1 MWFNSSPFKGN
12 ADRLPWMSPG
22 TQTLP
27 RKGFKS
33 PGKSHLELGSGLGP
47 SPGLIL
53 PPGHLD
59 GIQDSRDPRDVGT
72 SRIPLRVCPRGSAG
86 IREHPRGAS
95 GDPGMPS
102 TGITPLG
109 TAAGL
114 RSRECGAGHIPGAPS
129 LRKELFENPEPGGM
143 DVEPEGRDVG
153 LSWESR
159 PPAAPEAPPGHPWT
173 LPRAAEASP
182 GTFFRLSPF
191 PQLGSVPRSFPCP
204 NSAPLCPHPEHKS
217 RLPFPVIASNPIPFP
232 FQEES
237 QQDEGAGAV
246 SDLHG
251 SPGEVRT
258 SQEFSSSGPDFQP

>member
-12 ADRLPWMSPG
+12 ADRLPWVSPG

-129 LRKELFENPEPGGM
+129 LRKELFENPEPGGWM
-143 DVEPEGRDVG
+143 
-153 LSWESR
+153 WSR
-159 PPAAPEAPPGHPWT
+159 RGGMW
-173 LPRAAEASP
+173 
-182 GTFFRLSPF
+182 
-191 PQLGSVPRSFPCP
+191 
-204 NSAPLCPHPEHKS
+204 
-217 RLPFPVIASNPIPFP
+217 
-232 FQEES
+232 
-237 QQDEGAGAV
+237 
-246 SDLHG
+246 G
-251 SPGEVRT
+251 SPGNPDLQLLQRHHPGIPGHFQGQQRLLLGHFSGSAPSLSRARCRGAFPVPILRRYVLT
-258 SQEFSSSGPDFQP
+258 PNTNHGSHSQ